1 MSATPA
7 FAREFAHAAAEAGA
21 AVVLI
26 QGAHAPIRGIEVLS
40 GVPILYDPGPLF
52 RLGRREPQ
60 PHDFYTRWG
69 NPARVS
75 SFDAGL
81 LDAFGAR
88 DTALGGRDTAL
99 GARDTALGGAED
111 PKVTLSPREGYAHE
125 PGFFLPVCDVDAGT
139 HRVTRVN
146 LHPMKW
152 SRASRATTGF
162 PVRVTGPAAK
172 AILERA
178 AELSAPYGTQLT
190 IADDVGRVAI
200 A

>member
-1 MSATPA
+1 MSSSPA
-7 FAREFAHAAAEAGA
+7 FAREFGHAAAEAGA

-26 QGAHAPIRGIEVLS
+26 QGAHAPIRGIEVHA
-40 GVPILYDPGPLF
+40 GTPILYDPGPLF

-69 NPARVS
+69 NSPPVS

-88 DTALGGRDTAL
+88 DTALGGAGDA
-99 GARDTALGGAED
+99 
-111 PKVTLSPREGYAHE
+111 KVTLSPREGYAHE
-125 PGFFLPVCDVDAGT
+125 PGFFVPVCDVDAST

-146 LHPMKW
+146 VYPMRW

-172 AILERA
+172 AILDRVA
-178 AELSAPYGTQLT
+178 DLSAPYGTRPSV
-190 IADDVGRVAI
+190 ADDIGRVEI